1 MLGALISAAAMTNVV
16 VLDIAYDVGVKWLAG
31 QILLMALFVTAPYA
45 HELTDAVVR
54 HVARRGPLFQNRR
67 ADRAV
72 RVVGAVV
79 GILMTIW
86 AYRYAQATVAD
97 NRAEPQTALHGIWD
111 VEEITQ
117 SGTLVPLLI
126 TDKTLW
132 RRLTLAWSG
141 NEGTFLLWMS
151 DALTRCSSTV
161 DPAAKTIT
169 LTPLALDHSLV
180 ASVRGRP
187 QGPMPVLSFRYS
199 RPAKDQLILRGKSAN
214 GEDMVIRLRL
224 FQSAD
229 YPLMTHKPEW
239 RW

>member
-86 AYRYAQATVAD
+86 GLPV
-97 NRAEPQTALHGIWD
+97 
-111 VEEITQ
+111 
-117 SGTLVPLLI
+117 
-126 TDKTLW
+126 
-132 RRLTLAWSG
+132 
-141 NEGTFLLWMS
+141 
-151 DALTRCSSTV
+151 C
-161 DPAAKTIT
+161 
-169 LTPLALDHSLV
+169 
-180 ASVRGRP
+180 AS
-187 QGPMPVLSFRYS
+187 
-199 RPAKDQLILRGKSAN
+199 
-214 GEDMVIRLRL
+214 
-224 FQSAD
+224 
-229 YPLMTHKPEW
+229 HCC
-239 RW
+239 